1 MDPAFP
7 PPPGQPFGAP
17 NPPPAPPNVRTL
29 TMMCHLSAF
38 AAFFVPLGN
47 IWGPLIFWL
56 VKKDE
61 IPEVDLHGKESLN
74 FQISMTIYF
83 VVSAFL
89 ILLLIGIP
97 MLIAASVYWIVAV
110 ILASVRANN
119 GELYR
124 YPLAIRFI
132 N

>member
-1 MDPAFP
+1 
-7 PPPGQPFGAP
+7 
-17 NPPPAPPNVRTL
+17 
-29 TMMCHLSAF
+29 MMCHLSAF

-56 VKKDE
+56 IKKDE

-97 MLIAASVYWIVAV
+97 MLIAAGVYWMVAV